1 MELVSDRLSARSTLL
16 SLSLSI
22 LVYKDISR
30 FSLFLRSM
38 DASRSWMLEV
48 SLMIDDDGVID
59 QKYLKNKNIRIIS
72 LFFFLSYV
80 SSMDTTS
87 SISVS
92 SLNDYWIV

>member
-16 SLSLSI
+16 SLPLSI

-30 FSLFLRSM
+30 FSLFLFMRSM

-72 LFFFLSYV
+72 LFFFSFLRFFYGYDV
-80 SSMDTTS
+80 VD
-87 SISVS
+87 
-92 SLNDYWIV
+92 LR

>member
-1 MELVSDRLSARSTLL
+1 
-16 SLSLSI
+16 
-22 LVYKDISR
+22 
-30 FSLFLRSM
+30 M

-59 QKYLKNKNIRIIS
+59 QKYWKNKNIRIIS
-72 LFFFLSYV
+72 LFFFFLSYV

-92 SLNDYWIV
+92 SLNDYWIVVTEVINL